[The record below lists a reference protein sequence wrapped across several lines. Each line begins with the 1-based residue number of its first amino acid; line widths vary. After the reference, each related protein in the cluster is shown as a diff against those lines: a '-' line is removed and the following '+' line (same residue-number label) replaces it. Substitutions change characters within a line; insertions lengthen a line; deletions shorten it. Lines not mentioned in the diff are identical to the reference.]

1 MNKSLLLKHL
11 MEELMAVQQVAIDSA
26 LRAYDTATHEEN
38 VAENKYDTLGLEA
51 AYLAQGQARRVAEC
65 EADLT
70 AFRDLTIA
78 DYTDQTPI
86 TVGAIIVLKD
96 KSGTVQTFFLG
107 PAAGGLKFKFEQK
120 EIFVITPAAPLGQA
134 LLGSLLDD
142 VVDMNVGGKKMH
154 YEIIA
159 IY

>member
-1 MNKSLLLKHL
+1 
-11 MEELMAVQQVAIDSA
+11 
-26 LRAYDTATHEEN
+26 
-38 VAENKYDTLGLEA
+38 
-51 AYLAQGQARRVAEC
+51 
-65 EADLT
+65 
-70 AFRDLTIA
+70 
-78 DYTDQTPI
+78 
-86 TVGAIIVLKD
+86 
-96 KSGTVQTFFLG
+96 VQTFFLG

-142 VVDMNVGGKKMH
+142 VVDMNVGGKKIR